1 MGNSDFSQL
10 LKDLRCQV
18 TRLKERCAQA
28 ENRISELVEQD
39 RENQVRIGELTA
51 ANQELTQR
59 FQNLQASSTGRSAD
73 ETEALRE
80 RYLAMIRE
88 IDDCIAKLNK
98 HQS

>member
-10 LKDLRCQV
+10 LKDLRSQV
-18 TRLKERCAQA
+18 KRLEERCAQA
-28 ENRISELVEQD
+28 ESRISELVEQD
-39 RENQVRIGELTA
+39 RNNQVRIGELQS
-51 ANQELTQR
+51 ANRELTQR
-59 FQNLQASSTGRSAD
+59 FQNLQASSSGRTAD